1 MDKDLLFDDILK
13 EKANNEKP
21 VVLPEQ
27 LNLKIKDT
35 LNNLPEKNKK
45 KGKFIKKVGIAAAI
59 TLACGVGVSVSFPA
73 FARNLPVVSSVFQY
87 LSEKNIIDKDY
98 VRYSADLNMSKSY
111 NGITVT
117 INSIVYDGIDLSIGY
132 TVESQNEIKET
143 PVIIGPEM
151 KINGKTVGFG
161 GGATGEFKNKK
172 AYVGVRTV
180 NMAKDYLPKEVTKH
194 IVGGNVKI
202 PEEFIMDFNIRD
214 LSQNM
219 KGKWDFKFKVS
230 NEKIKGNVK
239 SIKPNID
246 LSAVRP
252 SLKVNEVII
261 SPINTALRTVEK
273 QRNGSSF
280 LSGLDVRYIVF
291 DDKGRSLE
299 NKSGSGNGSE
309 ETNSYYTQ
317 EIFKNVYEDSKTLT
331 FIPYMD
337 SKEILKRNN
346 DTVEKWKKEHN
357 GSMDGFNAK
366 YEPVIKEVSLNLN
379 GSTILQE
386 GKLGDYKIT
395 KVEFLSDKTLVH
407 YECTKFLPMMYHYGI
422 SLVDSSGKIYEL
434 NKNMVKEIDPI
445 AHKYIGELPSMS
457 KDTQYKLRAED
468 FEKLYEV
475 REDAEFTIQ
484 IK

>member
-13 EKANNEKP
+13 EKANNEKL
-21 VVLPEQ
+21 VLPEK
-27 LNLKIKDT
+27 LDLKIKDT
-35 LNNLPEKNKK
+35 LNNLPERSNK

-59 TLACGVGVSVSFPA
+59 TLACGVGVSISFPA

-143 PVIIGPEM
+143 PVIIGPNM

-161 GGATGEFKNKK
+161 GGGGGEFKDKK
-172 AYVGVRTV
+172 TYIGVRTV

-202 PEEFIMDFNIRD
+202 PDEFIMDFNIRD

-230 NEKIKGNVK
+230 TEKIKSNVK
-239 SIKPNID
+239 SIKTNID

-252 SLKVNEVII
+252 GLKVNEVII
-261 SPINTALRTVEK
+261 SPINTVLRTVEK
-273 QRNGSSF
+273 SSE
-280 LSGLDVRYIVF
+280 GLVLDGMYIVF
-291 DDKGRSLE
+291 DDKGRPLE
-299 NKSGSGNGSE
+299 MKSGSGNGSAE
-309 ETNSYYTQ
+309 VDTFYTQ
-317 EIFKNVYEDSKTLT
+317 LLFRNVYEDSKTLT

-337 SKEILKRNN
+337 SKEILKGRN
-346 DTVEKWKKEHN
+346 DEVENWRKKNN
-357 GSMDGFNAK
+357 GRMDGFRSTYK
-366 YEPVIKEVSLNLN
+366 PVTKEVSLNLN
-379 GSTILQE
+379 GTTILQE
-386 GKLGDYKIT
+386 GKLGDYKVT
-395 KVEFLSDKTLVH
+395 KIEFLQNKTLIH
-407 YECTKFLPMMYHYGI
+407 YECTKLLPMMFPYEI
-422 SLVDSSGKIYEL
+422 SLIDSSGKVYEL
-434 NKNMVKEIDPI
+434 NKTMVKEIDSV
-445 AHKYIGELPSMS
+445 AHKYIGELPAMN
-457 KDTQYKLRAED
+457 KDMKYKLKSRD

-475 REDAEFTIQ
+475 REDAKFTIQ

>member
-13 EKANNEKP
+13 EKANNEKLI
-21 VVLPEQ
+21 LPEQ
-27 LNLKIKDT
+27 LDLKIKDT
-35 LNNLPEKNKK
+35 LSNLPEKNKK

-111 NGITVT
+111 NGVTVT

-143 PVIIGPEM
+143 PHIIGPNM

-161 GGATGEFKNKK
+161 GGGGGEFKDKK
-172 AYVGVRTV
+172 TYIGVRTV
-180 NMAKDYLPKEVTKH
+180 NMAKDYLPKEITKH

-202 PEEFIMDFNIRD
+202 PDEFIMDFNIRD

-230 NEKIKGNVK
+230 SEKIKTNVK
-239 SIKPNID
+239 TIKTNID

-252 SLKVNEVII
+252 GLKVNEVII
-261 SPINTALRTVEK
+261 TPINTVLRTVDK
-273 QRNGSSF
+273 KDNNLSF
-280 LSGLDVRYIVF
+280 FSGMDVRYIVF
-291 DDKGRSLE
+291 DDKGRALE
-299 NKSGSGNGSE
+299 SKSASGNGSE
-309 ETNSYYTQ
+309 ETNSYYAQ
-317 EIFKNVYEDSKTLT
+317 LIFKNVYEDSKTLT

-337 SKEILKRNN
+337 SKEIIKRNN

-357 GSMDGFNAK
+357 GSMDGFNVK
-366 YEPVIKEVSLNLN
+366 YEPVVKEVPLNLN
-379 GSTILQE
+379 GSTIIQE
-386 GKLGDYKIT
+386 GKLGEYKVT
-395 KVEFLSDKTLVH
+395 KIEFLSDKTLVH
-407 YECTKFLPMMYHYGI
+407 YECTGFLPMMSPYEL
-422 SLVDSSGKIYEL
+422 SLIDSSGKKYEL
-434 NKNMVKEIDPI
+434 NKNMVKEIDSA
-445 AHKYIGELPSMS
+445 AHKYIGELPAMN
-457 KDTQYKLRAED
+457 KNLQYKLKASDYER
-468 FEKLYEV
+468 LYEV
-475 REDAEFTIQ
+475 REDAKFTIQ